1 MSNEHITISF
11 FYLQF
16 QPCAKNI
23 FEKFA
28 LSLARKT
35 FYLPLFSSHL
45 RLVSVFLSCLFKSNC
60 ISFFGFLLLSWNEC
74 IVSFY
79 DEHLIR
85 NKFFIFIFNSSC
97 AFVPVWSSF
106 FQLSF
111 TLHEVV
117 KILTTN
123 HLIFAVY
130 DK

>member
-1 MSNEHITISF
+1 MSNEHITIF
-11 FYLQF
+11 FLFFNLVQKIYLRNSHYLQHARHF
-16 QPCAKNI
+16 ICLCFHHTCAS
-23 FEKFA
+23 FLCF
-28 LSLARKT
+28 SLAC
-35 FYLPLFSSHL
+35 S
-45 RLVSVFLSCLFKSNC
+45 SNC
-60 ISFFGFLLLSWNEC
+60 ISFFGFLSLLLSEC